1 MKVESTKQPI
11 QQDALLSQNC
21 LLCEESLA
29 ELFKSDMLLEM
40 RKNSHKGSI
49 LDFKDFEGIITELE
63 YHKAKLFMA
72 IRVKNKGAI
81 REYLAD
87 TANFLLAIGNL
98 YDVYANEYPVDEC
111 FEINKDVEIF
121 KIVKVA
127 NSQRGE
133 IIGQ

>member
-1 MKVESTKQPI
+1 MESTENQLSTEPS
-11 QQDALLSQNC
+11 LLQNR

-40 RKNSHKGSI
+40 RKNSHKGSV

-81 REYLAD
+81 REYIAD
-87 TANFLLAIGNL
+87 TANFLLVLGNL
-98 YDVYANEYPVDEC
+98 FQVYENENPVDEC
-111 FEINKDVEIF
+111 FEINKDVDIF
-121 KIVKVA
+121 KVVKVSD
-127 NSQRGE
+127 SQRGQKV
-133 IIGQ
+133 GS